1 MTMKNTPSRGWRAL
15 AAAAAL
21 AAAGFSAPA
30 LAAGDAPKVL
40 DKDWSFEGPFGT
52 WDQAE
57 LQRGWQVFTE
67 VCSACHGLQYVSF
80 RNLGDPSGPGFPEE
94 QVKAMAAAYP
104 HKIADI
110 DDAGDP
116 VERDALPSDRIPS
129 PYPNKVMAAALN
141 GGAIPPDLS
150 LITKAR
156 AGHHGIITQLVEGMG
171 GPEYVYS
178 LMLGYQDEPPEGF
191 EVGVL
196 SYNKYFPGHRIA
208 MGRQLYDDLVEYQD
222 GTPATTE
229 QMSSDVSA
237 FLAWAAEPKMV
248 ERKQAGL
255 KNLIFMALFA
265 VLLWYSNK
273 KLWAPIKKGES

>member
-1 MTMKNTPSRGWRAL
+1 MTSQSTFGRMVRTTAF

-21 AAAGFSAPA
+21 GLSGAA

-40 DKDWSFEGPFGT
+40 DKDWSFEGPFGK

-67 VCSACHGLQYVSF
+67 VCSGCHGLQYVSF
-80 RNLGDPSGPGFPEE
+80 RDLGAESGPGLPPE

-104 HKIADI
+104 HKVADI
-110 DDAGDP
+110 DEAGDP

-129 PYPNKVMAAALN
+129 PFPNKVAAAAAN

-156 AGHHGIITQLVEGMG
+156 AGHHGIITQLAEGIG

-178 LMLGYQDEPPEGF
+178 LMLGYTEEPPEGF
-191 EVGVL
+191 EVGGL
-196 SYNKYFPGHRIA
+196 NYNKYFPGHRIA
-208 MGRQLYDDLVEYQD
+208 MGPQLFEDGVEYQD
-222 GTPATTE
+222 GTRATEE
-229 QMSSDVSA
+229 QMASDVAA
-237 FLAWAAEPKMV
+237 FLAWAAEPHMI

-255 KNLIFMALFA
+255 KNIIFLCLFA

-273 KLWAPIKKGES
+273 KLWAPIKRGESA